1 MSLMK
6 NVTIGYLFTGDLS
19 KDEKIFLEEA
29 KKKNVE
35 LVLLN
40 LSRDSDEKRIEEL
53 IKSFDLVYNATA
65 EDYVIEIVKTIEGMG
80 KKVVDSSKAYYYIED
95 KWLFFLKCKENN
107 IPTPETILLSENE
120 TIAKK
125 ELKEFGRWPVVL
137 KRVVGTMGEY
147 VEKADNISEAIGVI
161 NKFWKKGGKNFPVV
175 AQEFIHSPSY
185 RVTVIDGEIVQTALK
200 ENKGWKATGVYAKKF
215 KKFEVDEKLK
225 KIIDKVVRIS
235 GIKICGIDFFKKDG
249 EWIVLEIN
257 SEPGFDF
264 FEGERR
270 KLIGKTLNYLVK
282 VARQ

>member
-65 EDYVIEIVKTIEGMG
+65 
-80 KKVVDSSKAYYYIED
+80 
-95 KWLFFLKCKENN
+95 
-107 IPTPETILLSENE
+107 ETILLSENE